1 MQCAYVYKKGAMKN
15 QQCPIKPYN
24 GLKYCHRHK
33 KYNNINNET
42 IENIETT
49 NDTNVETIND
59 TNETKNNKEVVEQ
72 KVEQVIEEPKI
83 EENKIEILTL
93 PRPEQRIK
101 KNVTFD
107 ILPENNDSDKEIL
120 DKDEYQD
127 LVEEEQELESQAI
140 KIENAKELQIK
151 KYYREIP
158 FLSQELP
165 ISDIEHLSSDEK
177 LERIQSVINTHGIDE
192 LIKYGFKIT
201 VNTCENIGIQNGFN
215 FKGATNI
222 VMSNEKVHELLK
234 IIRIQND
241 DKFSEIS
248 PTSQLMFIVCS
259 TFLSVHLTNSALQG
273 LKAEENK

>member
-42 IENIETT
+42 IEN
-49 NDTNVETIND
+49 VETIND
-59 TNETKNNKEVVEQ
+59 TNQTTNNQEVVEQ

-83 EENKIEILTL
+83 EENKVEILTL

-101 KNVTFD
+101 KNITFD
-107 ILPENNDSDKEIL
+107 VLPENNDSDKEIL

-165 ISDIEHLSSDEK
+165 LSDIEHLSSDEK

-201 VNTCENIGIQNGFN
+201 VNTC
-215 FKGATNI
+215 
-222 VMSNEKVHELLK
+222 
-234 IIRIQND
+234 
-241 DKFSEIS
+241 
-248 PTSQLMFIVCS
+248 
-259 TFLSVHLTNSALQG
+259 
-273 LKAEENK
+273 

>member
-1 MQCAYVYKKGAMKN
+1 MHCAYIYKKGAMKN

-33 KYNNINNET
+33 KYNNVENNG
-42 IENIETT
+42 IETT

-59 TNETKNNKEVVEQ
+59 TNETKNNQEVVEQ
-72 KVEQVIEEPKI
+72 KVEQVVEEPKV
-83 EENKIEILTL
+83 EENKVEILTL

-107 ILPENNDSDKEIL
+107 VLPENNDSDKEIL
-120 DKDEYQD
+120 DKYEYQD
-127 LVEEEQELESQAI
+127 LLEEEQELESQAI
-140 KIENAKELQIK
+140 KIENEKELQIK

-165 ISDIEHLSSDEK
+165 LSDIEHLSSDEK

-273 LKAEENK
+273 LKVEENK

>member
-1 MQCAYVYKKGAMKN
+1 MHCAYVYKKGAMKN

-42 IENIETT
+42 IEN
-49 NDTNVETIND
+49 VETIND
-59 TNETKNNKEVVEQ
+59 TNQTKNNQEVVEQ
-72 KVEQVIEEPKI
+72 KVEQVVEEPKV
-83 EENKIEILTL
+83 EENKVEILTL

-107 ILPENNDSDKEIL
+107 VLPENNDSDKEIL
-120 DKDEYQD
+120 DKYEYQD
-127 LVEEEQELESQAI
+127 LLEEEQELESQAI
-140 KIENAKELQIK
+140 KIENEKELQIK

-165 ISDIEHLSSDEK
+165 LSDIEHLSSDEK
-177 LERIQSVINTHGIDE
+177 LERIQSVINTHSIDE
-192 LIKYGFKIT
+192 LIKYGFRIT

>member
-24 GLKYCHRHK
+24 GLKYCHKHK
-33 KYNNINNET
+33 KYNSVEKSENNESPENNNNT
-42 IENIETT
+42 ENIEKSE
-49 NDTNVETIND
+49 NVE
-59 TNETKNNKEVVEQ
+59 NKIIP
-72 KVEQVIEEPKI
+72 KVEPQKQEEQ
-83 EENKIEILTL
+83 IEILTL
-93 PRPEQRIK
+93 PKPEQRIK

-107 ILPENNDSDKEIL
+107 ILPESYDSDKEIL

-127 LVEEEQELESQAI
+127 LVQEEQELESQAI

-165 ISDIEHLSSDEK
+165 LSDIEHLSSDEK
-177 LERIQSVINTHGIDE
+177 LEKIQSVINTHGIDE

-201 VNTCENIGIQNGFN
+201 VNTAENIGIQNGFN